1 METINLPIEL
11 VNQILGYLG
20 SRPYQESY
28 QLINLIQDVAKKQV
42 EAEAYAEQ
50 KTDSTA
56 S

>member
-1 METINLPIEL
+1 MQTINLPIEL

-28 QLINLIQDVAKKQV
+28 QLISLIQDVAKKQV
-42 EAEAYAEQ
+42 EAEAHGNQE
-50 KTDSTA
+50 TNNTA